1 MASPAGGAYAPDRKR
16 KGRASAGP
24 SSSAVAAAAATA
36 SAPSEPELAGPQ
48 RNMVDYSVWDHI
60 EVSDDEDETH
70 PNIDTAS
77 LFRWR
82 HQARVERMEQ
92 FQKEKEELDR
102 SCRECKRKVV
112 ECQRKLKELEV
123 AEDEGSKV
131 ELERLQAE
139 AQQLRKEE
147 RSWEQKLEEMRKKEK
162 SMPWNVDTLSKDG
175 FSKSMVNTKPEQ
187 VEEESEE
194 VREQKHKTFVEKY
207 EKQIKHFGML
217 HRWDDSQKYL
227 SDNAHL
233 VCEETANYLVIWCI
247 DLEVEEKCALM
258 EQVAHQT
265 IVMQFIL
272 ELAKSLKVDPRACFR
287 QFFTKIKT
295 ADRQYMEGFNDELEA
310 FKERVRGRA
319 KIRIEKAMKEYEEE
333 ERKKRLGPGGLDPVE
348 VYESLPEELQ
358 KCFDVKDV
366 QMLQD
371 AISKMDPSDA
381 KYHMQRCIDSGLW
394 VPNSKSSEA
403 KEGEEAGPGDPLLET
418 VKPDEKDVSA

>member
-1 MASPAGGAYAPDRKR
+1 
-16 KGRASAGP
+16 
-24 SSSAVAAAAATA
+24 
-36 SAPSEPELAGPQ
+36 
-48 RNMVDYSVWDHI
+48 MVDYSVWDHI

-82 HQARVERMEQ
+82 HQVRLGRPAATPGPGPFPWRPGPGLPGEAGGGVRLLVGPPWGFPPNHSLCSFGPQSVFNVKPEEKEETEE
-92 FQKEKEELDR
+92 QKEK
-102 SCRECKRKVV
+102 
-112 ECQRKLKELEV
+112 
-123 AEDEGSKV
+123 
-131 ELERLQAE
+131 
-139 AQQLRKEE
+139 
-147 RSWEQKLEEMRKKEK
+147 
-162 SMPWNVDTLSKDG
+162 
-175 FSKSMVNTKPEQ
+175 
-187 VEEESEE
+187 
-194 VREQKHKTFVEKY
+194 KHKTFVERY

-217 HRWDDSQKYL
+217 RRWDDSQKYL
-227 SDNAHL
+227 SDNPHL

-247 DLEVEEKCALM
+247 DLEVEEKHALM

-295 ADRQYMEGFNDELEA
+295 ADQQYLEGFTEELEA

-319 KIRIEKAMKEYEEE
+319 RARLEKALREYEEE
-333 ERKKRLGPGGLDPVE
+333 ERQKRLGPGGLDPVE
-348 VYESLPEELQ
+348 VYESLPAELQ

-371 AISKMDPSDA
+371 TISKMDPTEA

-394 VPNSKSSEA
+394 VPNAKGGDGAERGAGEAAPPYEEIKKENGGGGADHEEA
-403 KEGEEAGPGDPLLET
+403 KP
-418 VKPDEKDVSA
+418 

>member
-1 MASPAGGAYAPDRKR
+1 
-16 KGRASAGP
+16 
-24 SSSAVAAAAATA
+24 
-36 SAPSEPELAGPQ
+36 
-48 RNMVDYSVWDHI
+48 MVDYSVWDHI

-92 FQKEKEELDR
+92 FQKEKEELDKG
-102 SCRECKRKVV
+102 CRECKRKLA
-112 ECQRKLKELEV
+112 ECQRKMKELEV
-123 AEDEGSKV
+123 AEPESGKG
-131 ELERLQAE
+131 ELEKLQAE
-139 AQQLRKEE
+139 AQQLKNEE
-147 RSWEQKLEEMRKKEK
+147 KSWENKLEELRKKEK
-162 SMPWNVDTLSKDG
+162 NMPWNVDTLSKDG
-175 FSKSMVNTKPEQ
+175 FSKSVFNVKPEEK
-187 VEEESEE
+187 EETEE
-194 VREQKHKTFVEKY
+194 QKEKKHKTFVERY

-217 HRWDDSQKYL
+217 RRWDDSQKYL
-227 SDNAHL
+227 SDNPHL

-247 DLEVEEKCALM
+247 DLEVEEKHALM

-295 ADRQYMEGFNDELEA
+295 ADQQYLEGFTEELEA

-319 KIRIEKAMKEYEEE
+319 RARLEKALRDYEEE
-333 ERKKRLGPGGLDPVE
+333 ERQKRLGPGGLDPVE
-348 VYESLPEELQ
+348 VYESLPAELQ

-371 AISKMDPSDA
+371 TISKMDPTEA

-394 VPNSKSSEA
+394 VPNA
-403 KEGEEAGPGDPLLET
+403 RDGDRDRGDRGGAGETPQHDTPRDSTENRAQE
-418 VKPDEKDVSA
+418 

>member
-1 MASPAGGAYAPDRKR
+1 MEAGHLGHRLVQTFLSAISDASWVPWAGVGPGSRDRLFPR
-16 KGRASAGP
+16 MVGP
-24 SSSAVAAAAATA
+24 
-36 SAPSEPELAGPQ
+36 PCP
-48 RNMVDYSVWDHI
+48 
-60 EVSDDEDETH
+60 
-70 PNIDTAS
+70 
-77 LFRWR
+77 
-82 HQARVERMEQ
+82 QARVERMEQ

-102 SCRECKRKVV
+102 GCRECKRKVA

-123 AEDEGSKV
+123 AEGEGSKA

-147 RSWEQKLEEMRKKEK
+147 RNWEQKLEEMRKKEK

-187 VEEESEE
+187 AEEESEE

-217 HRWDDSQKYL
+217 RRWDDSQKYL
-227 SDNAHL
+227 SDNVHL

-319 KIRIEKAMKEYEEE
+319 KLRIEKAMKEYEEE

-371 AISKMDPSDA
+371 AISKMDPADA

-394 VPNSKSSEA
+394 VPNSKSSDA
-403 KEGEEAGPGDPLLET
+403 KEGEEAGPGDTDTLREA
-418 VKPDEKDVSA
+418 VKPGEEKDVSA